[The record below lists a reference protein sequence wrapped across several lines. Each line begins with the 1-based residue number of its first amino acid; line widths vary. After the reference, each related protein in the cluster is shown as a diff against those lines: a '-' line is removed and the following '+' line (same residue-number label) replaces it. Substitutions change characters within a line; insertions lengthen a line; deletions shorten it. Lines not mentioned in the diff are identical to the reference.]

1 MNLAALITIKRLLEM
16 ALKQAKAEL
25 EQSKRRYST
34 LKNLRKMT
42 EDDAAKA
49 AIDAQVRAEDER
61 VGELWRWK
69 LDLENACE
77 EFTEKDWR

>member
-1 MNLAALITIKRLLEM
+1 MKLETLKTIESALVDAIM
-16 ALKQAKAEL
+16 AEAEL

-49 AIDAQVRAEDER
+49 AIAIRMSAEDER